1 MKYKIS
7 LKNKIS
13 KNTQKVFL
21 EKAYYLNENI
31 NKITFKKNLMI
42 INTDKKINF
51 KKLKKTTISYLEI
64 ILKTSERTFD
74 EVIYESRFITPTLK
88 KSPYNLLI
96 KKQYIKKI

>member
-31 NKITFKKNLMI
+31 NKITFKKKFN
-42 INTDKKINF
+42 NYK
-51 KKLKKTTISYLEI
+51 Y
-64 ILKTSERTFD
+64 R
-74 EVIYESRFITPTLK
+74 
-88 KSPYNLLI
+88 
-96 KKQYIKKI
+96 